1 MRNLCFLPLLAS
13 VPLHSVWGQT
23 GGPERAAVR
32 TSAAYHG
39 GGGGGVTGDTPLID
53 GFRRLKVAHKTGE
66 ITSVA
71 HDVAI
76 VAPPDGGSSLW

>member
-23 GGPERAAVR
+23 GGPERASVR
-32 TSAAYHG
+32 TSAAYHC
-39 GGGGGVTGDTPLID
+39 GGVSGDTSLID
-53 GFRRLKVAHKTGE
+53 DFRRLKVAHKTGE

-71 HDVAI
+71 RDVAI